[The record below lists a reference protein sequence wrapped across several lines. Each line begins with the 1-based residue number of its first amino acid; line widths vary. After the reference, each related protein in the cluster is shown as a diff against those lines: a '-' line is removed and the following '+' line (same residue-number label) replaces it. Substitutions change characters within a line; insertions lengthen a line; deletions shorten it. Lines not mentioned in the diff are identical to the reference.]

1 MTVKLNAK
9 GYEALRE
16 RTPVIEWYAELQT
29 GDGTPVCA
37 RYALATHRTSAENV
51 TPMTFSFPITGADC
65 VSLPSQIE
73 KVQLFEAASGGDPLS
88 AAGERRTPP
97 PVPRGG
103 CRGRG
108 ADHNPTGGG
117 VDGTT

>member
-29 GDGTPVCA
+29 ADGTPVCD
-37 RYALATHRTSAENV
+37 RFALATHRTSAENV

-73 KVQLFEAASGGDPLS
+73 QVQLFEAAT
-88 AAGERRTPP
+88 GEIRSPTPRVSNP
-97 PVPRGG
+97 FSCSSRGMPG
-103 CRGRG
+103 PWC
-108 ADHNPTGGG
+108 
-117 VDGTT
+117 

>member
-1 MTVKLNAK
+1 MTVNLNAD

-29 GDGTPVCA
+29 GDGTPVCD
-37 RYALATHRTSAENV
+37 RFALATHRTSAENV

-73 KVQLFEAASGGDPLS
+73 QVQLFEASTGGDPLS
-88 AAGERRTPP
+88 AAESVEPLLLFLA
-97 PVPRGG
+97 
-103 CRGRG
+103 CDAG
-108 ADHNPTGGG
+108 AG
-117 VDGTT
+117 VLTITLPEVA

>member
-1 MTVKLNAK
+1 MTVNLNAK

-29 GDGTPVCA
+29 ADGTPVCD
-37 RYALATHRTSAENV
+37 RFALATHRTSAENV

-73 KVQLFEAASGGDPLS
+73 QVQLFETASGGVPLS
-88 AAGERRTPP
+88 AAEKVEPLLL
-97 PVPRGG
+97 VLAADV
-103 CRGRG
+103 G
-108 ADHNPTGGG
+108 AVVLTIYLPE
-117 VDGTT
+117 VA

>member
-29 GDGTPVCA
+29 ADGTPVCD
-37 RYALATHRTSAENV
+37 RFALATHRTSAENV

-73 KVQLFEAASGGDPLS
+73 QVQLFEASTGGDPLS
-88 AAGERRTPP
+88 DAETVEPLLLYLEADAGAVVLTIFLPE
-97 PVPRGG
+97 V
-103 CRGRG
+103 
-108 ADHNPTGGG
+108 A
-117 VDGTT
+117 

>member
-29 GDGTPVCA
+29 ADGTPVCD
-37 RYALATHRTSAENV
+37 RFALATHRTSAENV

-73 KVQLFEAASGGDPLS
+73 KVQLFETTSGGVPLS
-88 AAGERRTPP
+88 AAESVEPLLLFLVGDA
-97 PVPRGG
+97 
-103 CRGRG
+103 G
-108 ADHNPTGGG
+108 AVVLTIYLPEEA
-117 VDGTT
+117 

>member
-29 GDGTPVCA
+29 ADGSAACA
-37 RYALATHRTSAENV
+37 RYALATHRTSAAGV
-51 TPMTFSFPITGADC
+51 TPMTFSLPVTGAD
-65 VSLPSQIE
+65 VTLPCQIE

-88 AAGERRTPP
+88 AAESVEPLLLFLAGDA
-97 PVPRGG
+97 
-103 CRGRG
+103 G
-108 ADHNPTGGG
+108 AVVLTITLPE
-117 VDGTT
+117 VA